1 MVNSWYHSTFEKGV
15 KYSWIC
21 VYQSFFSLA
30 SGEKPQI
37 MSKDGWIED
46 MTCNSLYKNRWQWK
60 NIIFTFCLPF
70 VYLEHV
76 IKVCAQTFLTKEKMC
91 KTKTTEWH
99 NEVKPNENGLKM
111 KICLLTL
118 YLNHFNENKL
128 MFGNALKKL
137 VCFLF
142 YFFCGIGKL
151 ICELWHTVFINL
163 RLRQIL
169 ILRSSALF

>member
-1 MVNSWYHSTFEKGV
+1 M
-15 KYSWIC
+15 
-21 VYQSFFSLA
+21 
-30 SGEKPQI
+30 
-37 MSKDGWIED
+37 
-46 MTCNSLYKNRWQWK
+46 
-60 NIIFTFCLPF
+60 
-70 VYLEHV
+70 
-76 IKVCAQTFLTKEKMC
+76 CAQTFLTKEKMC

-99 NEVKPNENGLKM
+99 NELKPNENGLKM

-163 RLRQIL
+163 RFRQIL
-169 ILRSSALF
+169 ILRSSALFKKNLRSAASKFTYSPVCGNTYAPTLSREYWLWNKYNTSQVSLM